1 MTTEGKLSV
10 DRRSLRQ
17 ADVSAPDVLLLHC
30 CPSMAYMQG
39 KHRNKRLATQRSAT
53 TSVFPMIMRDVLPSC
68 EQINVGHLHAQSQGV
83 RVLQG

>member
-30 CPSMAYMQG
+30 CPSMAYVQG
-39 KHRNKRLATQRSAT
+39 KHRNALRHKDLQQQAFHPA
-53 TSVFPMIMRDVLPSC
+53 IMRDVLRSC
-68 EQINVGHLHAQSQGV
+68 
-83 RVLQG
+83 